1 MFLPTTLQSAEQIVQ
16 TIKELKQEVPPD
28 PLESDLIS
36 MADLITEEQKPG
48 MFMQQV
54 DVFHFSGVQ
63 E

>member
-54 DVFHFSGVQ
+54 DVSHFSGVQ